1 MPSGPRSG
9 SYRVASVTRV
19 FIEALLSPRA
29 LRFANAAAEGSR
41 SEETF
46 DLVGECCW
54 RGIQACGDQTN
65 GRAVLKWLGR
75 VLGQG
80 REGGLEGS
88 VAAWARIGK
97 KRLKWAP
104 LRSYEDRYALGYRVP
119 DRRDF
124 TPGVLIRC
132 GDGVA
137 EAVVIDLADNNCEL
151 FASLVLQ
158 LTIDSG
164 TAEVEELHCGRCW
177 DASARKYQSMGAIAA
192 ARPDSRVSG
201 GIDECEQRFH
211 KGVLKPLA
219 DGTARVCSIGHTA
232 LHHAEAIAAAK
243 GEAEA
248 VFPLPF
254 FPKGFMGCKLGMLR
268 SIQAEGS
275 SLLQRLLS
283 SSTDAPLTR
292 ELPEAKADCH
302 ANVTEAQ

>member
-1 MPSGPRSG
+1 MSSPVVSRDLAREYWKAGRIAECCEVYSQLLQSTADTSKEERATLLSNRALCHIRLG
-9 SYRVASVTRV
+9 R
-19 FIEALLSPRA
+19 IQEALKDTAEGLILVPTHSKLNYNQARC
-29 LRFANAAAEGSR
+29 LRDLGADPIEWLVFANAAAEGSR

-104 LRSYEDRYALGYRVP
+104 LRSYEDRYALGYRVS

-137 EAVVIDLADNNCEL
+137 EAVVIDLADNSCEL
-151 FASLVLQ
+151 FASLVARQGWAPGLSHGPGAP
-158 LTIDSG
+158 ID
-164 TAEVEELHCGRCW
+164 
-177 DASARKYQSMGAIAA
+177 Y
-192 ARPDSRVSG
+192 
-201 GIDECEQRFH
+201 
-211 KGVLKPLA
+211 
-219 DGTARVCSIGHTA
+219 
-232 LHHAEAIAAAK
+232 
-243 GEAEA
+243 
-248 VFPLPF
+248 
-254 FPKGFMGCKLGMLR
+254 
-268 SIQAEGS
+268 
-275 SLLQRLLS
+275 
-283 SSTDAPLTR
+283 
-292 ELPEAKADCH
+292 
-302 ANVTEAQ
+302 